1 MTHSTEG
8 RLRFGMF
15 MAPLHT
21 AIQNPTRALQ
31 RDLELIQLLDQLG
44 FDEVWIGEHHSAG
57 VEIVSSPEVFIAAA
71 AERTRNI
78 KLGTGVVSLPY
89 HHPLWVADRAML
101 LDHLTQGRFMLGV
114 GPGSLPTDAAM
125 MGVEPDVLRPRL
137 EEGLQAVLHL
147 LSSREPLT
155 METEWFT
162 LKDAVLQL
170 APYTRPRIELAVPG
184 VASPTGARLAGKYGI
199 GLLTIGAAAAQG
211 IDTFALHWD
220 VVEEQAA
227 QHGQQTDRAD
237 WRVMSMVHLAE
248 TEEQARRD
256 VEFGIADFFRY
267 FQHVAAFPQ
276 FAVQGENVAE
286 MIDFVN
292 NNGVGV
298 IGTPEML
305 GELVARVAEPV
316 GRLRHADAAAPR
328 VGEPRG
334 HPPLARAA
342 LPRRH
347 AGVPGARAGAAG
359 REGPRLRPARGP
371 GDQEPG
377 SGGRDARPLRGRAR
391 RRRSPPRADRRHV
404 VAQLRTSVLD
414 PSRFRTVLG
423 HFATG
428 VTVITADDG
437 GEPVGFACQSFQS
450 LSLDPPLV
458 SFAVARTS
466 TTWPR
471 IRRSGRFCANILAEG
486 QGDVALAFAARG
498 ADKFAEVRWAP
509 GPSGSPVLDGVVA
522 FVDGEVVSEI
532 DGGDHVLV
540 LGRVVDL
547 STPRDIPPLLFF
559 QGRFVTLATC
569 S

>member
-125 MGVEPDVLRPRL
+125 MGLEPDVLRPRL

-170 APYTRPRIELAVPG
+170 APYSRPRIELAVPG

-211 IDTFALHWD
+211 IDTFAMHWD

-227 QHGQQTDRAD
+227 KHGQQTDRAD
-237 WRVMSMVHLAE
+237 WRVMMMVHLAE

-292 NNGVGV
+292 DNGVGV
-298 IGTPEML
+298 IGTPDML
-305 GELVARVAEPV
+305 AELVEKWQNQSGGFGTLMLLHHEWASPEATRRSHELLSRVVMPEFQEHAQAQRAAKDRATAQRADLVTKSQAAVDAMRDRYEAE
-316 GRLRHADAAAPR
+316 RAADASA
-328 VGEPRG
+328 
-334 HPPLARAA
+334 
-342 LPRRH
+342 
-347 AGVPGARAGAAG
+347 
-359 REGPRLRPARGP
+359 
-371 GDQEPG
+371 
-377 SGGRDARPLRGRAR
+377 
-391 RRRSPPRADRRHV
+391 
-404 VAQLRTSVLD
+404 TS
-414 PSRFRTVLG
+414 
-423 HFATG
+423 
-428 VTVITADDG
+428 
-437 GEPVGFACQSFQS
+437 
-450 LSLDPPLV
+450 
-458 SFAVARTS
+458 
-466 TTWPR
+466 
-471 IRRSGRFCANILAEG
+471 
-486 QGDVALAFAARG
+486 
-498 ADKFAEVRWAP
+498 
-509 GPSGSPVLDGVVA
+509 
-522 FVDGEVVSEI
+522 
-532 DGGDHVLV
+532 
-540 LGRVVDL
+540 
-547 STPRDIPPLLFF
+547 
-559 QGRFVTLATC
+559 
-569 S
+569 